1 MSPGTPARATQSSPR
16 SAIMGGHGAPD
27 GQASQRA
34 PAMSASRGLDLEQA
48 YVDHLDDV
56 YGFLRYRL
64 ARPQDAEDMAQMVFE
79 RAARARERFDPER
92 ASAKTWL
99 LTIAR
104 NLLIDHFRSTAGK
117 VDVELTDLD
126 GTHAHHDVV
135 DLGIGPHLAS
145 ALQTLRVRDRE
156 VLALRYGADLPAE
169 DIAAMTGLRAA
180 NVHQILSRSLRRL
193 RAELDA
199 SGISGA
205 SGGSGPDAR
214 HPEGSDSEQE
224 QP

>member
-1 MSPGTPARATQSSPR
+1 
-16 SAIMGGHGAPD
+16 
-27 GQASQRA
+27 
-34 PAMSASRGLDLEQA
+34 MSAPRGLDLEQA
-48 YVDHLDDV
+48 YADHLDDV

-64 ARPQDAEDMAQMVFE
+64 ARPQDAEDITQAVFE
-79 RAARARERFDPER
+79 RAARARERFDPVR

-117 VDVELTDLD
+117 VDVELTDLE
-126 GTHAHHDVV
+126 TSYAHHDTV
-135 DLGIGPHLAS
+135 DLGLSPELAS

-169 DIAAMTGLRAA
+169 DIAAITGLNPA

-193 RAELDA
+193 RAQLEAGAVSQA
-199 SGISGA
+199 SGRDGA
-205 SGGSGPDAR
+205 DAR
-214 HPEGSDSEQE
+214 DAERGDRQE
-224 QP
+224 QQS